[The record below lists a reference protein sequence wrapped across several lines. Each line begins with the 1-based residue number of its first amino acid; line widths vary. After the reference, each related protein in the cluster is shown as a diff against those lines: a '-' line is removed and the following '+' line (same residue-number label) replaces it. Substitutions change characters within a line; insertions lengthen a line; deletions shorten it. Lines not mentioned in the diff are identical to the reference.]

1 MREYIAEKYRGQKAT
16 LSLDTDAL
24 KAFDDVIDLS
34 IGDTD
39 FVTDTRIIH
48 AAMEDAER
56 GYTRYGEPQGD
67 PELINAI
74 QKAWFEDFHQNLN
87 RDDILVTAS
96 SCMGMQ
102 LALMATLNPGDE
114 VLVLGPY
121 FGVYA
126 QQIAVAGGV
135 CVEVPTDAKHGFCIV
150 EDSIER
156 AVTDRTRGIIVNTPC
171 NPTGSALS
179 LDDMKKL
186 AEICTRHDLL
196 IYADEIYT
204 RYLYDGV
211 FIPMRTLEGMA
222 ERTITLN
229 SFSKNFM
236 MTGWRVGYAIAP
248 RPVRETM
255 QMISGGMTL
264 SFGLCLSSQSI
275 FGHCMPRMKF
285 VFVSAIYSF
294 HPSISHYMIILRSP
308 VFSFFPFDQKPQQ
321 LTL

>member
-67 PELINAI
+67 PELISAI

-255 QMISGGMTL
+255 QMISGGMT
-264 SFGLCLSSQSI
+264 
-275 FGHCMPRMKF
+275 
-285 VFVSAIYSF
+285 YTT
-294 HPSISHYMIILRSP
+294 PSISQRAALHALPLRHEIEENVIS
-308 VFSFFPFDQKPQQ
+308 VYRERVMEAADA
-321 LTL
+321 LEHM

>member
-171 NPTGSALS
+171 NPTGRRGLS
-179 LDDMKKL
+179 
-186 AEICTRHDLL
+186 
-196 IYADEIYT
+196 
-204 RYLYDGV
+204 V
-211 FIPMRTLEGMA
+211 
-222 ERTITLN
+222 
-229 SFSKNFM
+229 
-236 MTGWRVGYAIAP
+236 
-248 RPVRETM
+248 
-255 QMISGGMTL
+255 
-264 SFGLCLSSQSI
+264 
-275 FGHCMPRMKF
+275 
-285 VFVSAIYSF
+285 
-294 HPSISHYMIILRSP
+294 
-308 VFSFFPFDQKPQQ
+308 KPCR
-321 LTL
+321 